1 MQIDDLK
8 ENSKWEQKGISQ
20 LISADGNEKLMIS
33 YLSWNGKQPVYD
45 IRVWREKDGKVQATK
60 GIILND
66 AEVKRLRDILNKKE
80 DIKEIFADT
89 ENQL

>member
-1 MQIDDLK
+1 MQIDDLN

-20 LISADGNEKLMIS
+20 LISENGNEKLMIS

-66 AEVKRLRDILNKKE
+66 AEVARLREILNKKE
-80 DIKEIFADT
+80 DIKQIFTDT